1 MPKEKGGYG
10 WIGGMAELGMGLIW
24 MVVEFYLSSFF
35 LCEYGWIGIGEKKKK
50 NQGFFQVA
58 ARLVLVG
65 GCSGFGLVVGG
76 WEREKNRETENR
88 ERERERER
96 ERDFLYYFIV

>member
-1 MPKEKGGYG
+1 
-10 WIGGMAELGMGLIW
+10 MAELGTGLIW
-24 MVVEFYLSSFF
+24 MVAELA
-35 LCEYGWIGIGEKKKK
+35 LERK

-58 ARLVLVG
+58 ARHILVG

-76 WEREKNRETENR
+76 WEREKNGEMENKDE
-88 ERERERER
+88 ERR